1 MKKYTLYIN
10 YESWKIKT
18 KKILEKDLDNEI
30 EKFWDLASKMFENED
45 NKNVDKM
52 VYLCIKDDSTNQNEV
67 KASLS
72 DNWYIQYKK

>member
-1 MKKYTLYIN
+1 
-10 YESWKIKT
+10 
-18 KKILEKDLDNEI
+18 
-30 EKFWDLASKMFENED
+30 MFENED

-72 DNWYIQYKK
+72 DN